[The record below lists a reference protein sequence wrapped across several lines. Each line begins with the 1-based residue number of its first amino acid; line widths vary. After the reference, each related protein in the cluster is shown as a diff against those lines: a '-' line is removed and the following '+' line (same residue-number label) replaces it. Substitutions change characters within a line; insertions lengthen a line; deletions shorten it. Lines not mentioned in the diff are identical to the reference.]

1 MSIEV
6 KRENFMAWMDFF
18 ELGVGWID
26 SVHGCASGCPENENH
41 PPPLPLVIIYTLK
54 IRSFVI
60 FTYFLN
66 EPTQHIVLNTIC
78 YHINILCHACMIQ
91 CMIQVF

>member
-6 KRENFMAWMDFF
+6 ERENFMAWMDFF

-41 PPPLPLVIIYTLK
+41 PPLMPTAIIYTLK
-54 IRSFVI
+54 
-60 FTYFLN
+60 
-66 EPTQHIVLNTIC
+66 NT
-78 YHINILCHACMIQ
+78 
-91 CMIQVF
+91 

>member
-41 PPPLPLVIIYTLK
+41 PPTNANSDNLYTKKYVILLFL
-54 IRSFVI
+54 RI
-60 FTYFLN
+60 F
-66 EPTQHIVLNTIC
+66 
-78 YHINILCHACMIQ
+78 
-91 CMIQVF
+91 